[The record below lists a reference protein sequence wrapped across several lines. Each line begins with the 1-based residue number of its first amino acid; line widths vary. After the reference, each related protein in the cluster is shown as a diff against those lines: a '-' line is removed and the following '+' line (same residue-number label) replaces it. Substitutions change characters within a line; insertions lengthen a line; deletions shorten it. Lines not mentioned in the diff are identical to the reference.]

1 MNVAEYY
8 KPPAVGRGAEPN
20 LAGKSE
26 LTMGYGAGG
35 GRPFKYYL
43 RPGQDLDVGFI
54 RIFISTEQVDL
65 SGIEQRSPFTTT
77 DPRATDQDQR
87 KPKPIW
93 DTVSIAVVQ
102 RNCDAKHSEE

>member
-20 LAGKSE
+20 LPGKSE

-43 RPGQDLDVGFI
+43 RPGQD
-54 RIFISTEQVDL
+54 STEQVDL